1 MTIKLE
7 KGDGIL
13 WITKVSHVV
22 GEWYRMAKKTDSKI
36 RFEDAPQNYLLNHLC
51 QLRTERIKSFWVED
65 KLRHS
70 SKEKHKR
77 KFRTD
82 VIVEYAD
89 QVWLIEVKGHNAVL
103 TDVFD
108 SEKCRKDKKCNNAVK
123 QLMFYEQR
131 IRELGWWGLDKNPE
145 KLQKVVFWC
154 HSTEN
159 ESNKRVPIDL
169 SVTSKWPVD
178 R

>member
-22 GEWYRMAKKTDSKI
+22 GEWYRTAKKTDSKI

-70 SKEKHKR
+70 SKEKLKR
-77 KFRTD
+77 RFRAD
-82 VIVEYAD
+82 VIVEYVD
-89 QVWLIEVKGHNAVL
+89 QIWLIEVKGHNAAL
-103 TDVFD
+103 RSVFEN
-108 SEKCRKDKKCNNAVK
+108 EKYYNAVR
-123 QLMFYEQR
+123 QLRFYEKR

-154 HSTEN
+154 HSTKN
-159 ESNKRVPIDL
+159 ESNKRVPLDL
-169 SVTSKWPVD
+169 NETSKWPVD